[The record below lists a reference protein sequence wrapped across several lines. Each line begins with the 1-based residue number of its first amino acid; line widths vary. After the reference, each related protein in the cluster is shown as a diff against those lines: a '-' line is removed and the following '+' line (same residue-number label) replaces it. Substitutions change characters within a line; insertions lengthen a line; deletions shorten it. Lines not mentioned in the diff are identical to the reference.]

1 MPNNFIITTPDDLK
15 ELIVESVRLAISE
28 NRTGNGLPFDSDYC
42 DIDEAAKVLNLKK
55 ATVYQLTHSK
65 RLPYINTGKKLYFR
79 RSDLTKYIEAGSK
92 SSASQIIDAIK

>member
-28 NRTGNGLPFDSDYC
+28 NRKSDGLPFENDYC
-42 DIDEAAKVLNLKK
+42 DIDEAASLLNLKK
-55 ATVYQLTHSK
+55 ATIYQLTHSK

-79 RSDLTKYIEAGSK
+79 RSDLTKYIETGAKNSIQSK
-92 SSASQIIDAIK
+92 I